1 MNFNSKYAEFEVP
14 SVNLCGIAEYAVL
27 NFNLMKCATGRQR
40 QEDTE
45 RG

>member
-27 NFNLMKCATGRQR
+27 NFNLMKCN
-40 QEDTE
+40 
-45 RG
+45 